1 MKRATNSRSALNF
14 LDDISKTNAHN
25 LYAEGATNPRFF
37 LYPAERGQTMI
48 RRLFVL
54 LLFSMVVIEGSASLR
69 PTQSASPAPCT
80 QDHSAWLKQVLEKM
94 ETIKP
99 GMTRWDLLHV
109 FRTEEGAPQ
118 VFEKG
123 GEPPTGLRGTFVSQ
137 DCPYLKI
144 DVEFK
149 PEGVRNR
156 DVIVKVSKPY
166 AQSTTT
172 LPQAAP

>member
-1 MKRATNSRSALNF
+1 
-14 LDDISKTNAHN
+14 
-25 LYAEGATNPRFF
+25 
-37 LYPAERGQTMI
+37 MI

-54 LLFSMVVIEGSASLR
+54 LLVSIIVVGGSASFR
-69 PTQSASPAPCT
+69 PAQSASSDPCK
-80 QDHSAWLKQVLEKM
+80 QDHAAWLTQVLEKM

-109 FRTEEGAPQ
+109 FRTEEGAPRMFGKQ
-118 VFEKG
+118 G
-123 GEPPTGLRGTFVSQ
+123 GPPTGLRETFVSQ
-137 DCPYLKI
+137 DCPYFKI

-166 AQSTTT
+166 VQF
-172 LPQAAP
+172 AATN

>member
-1 MKRATNSRSALNF
+1 
-14 LDDISKTNAHN
+14 
-25 LYAEGATNPRFF
+25 
-37 LYPAERGQTMI
+37 MI
-48 RRLFVL
+48 RRLSVL
-54 LLFSMVVIEGSASLR
+54 LLFSIGVIGGSASLR
-69 PTQSASPAPCT
+69 PAHSAGPDSCT
-80 QDHSAWLKQVLEKM
+80 QDHTAWLKQVLEKM

-118 VFEKG
+118 VFVKEV
-123 GEPPTGLRGTFVSQ
+123 EPPTGLRETFVSQ
-137 DCPYLKI
+137 DCPYFKI

-166 AQSTTT
+166 VQSTTT
-172 LPQAAP
+172 N